1 MRRFALSAI
10 AAALVALGASPAA
23 GSDDAPPHRILLP
36 KGFAPEGIAIR
47 HGNNFY
53 VGSITTGAIY
63 RAHAHT
69 GEGAVVVPGAEGH
82 SSIGL
87 SIAHQKLFV
96 AGGETGRAR
105 VYDARSGELD
115 ASYRLVTGPTF
126 VNDVVATKGAAWFTD
141 SINPVL
147 YRVPLGADGTPG
159 DPAGVE
165 TVPLSGDI
173 VFREGFNVN
182 GIDATPNGET
192 LIIVQSNTGFL
203 FKVDSDTGE
212 TTRVDLGGARVR
224 NGDGILLRGRKLF
237 VVQNMNNQVAVVRL
251 DRDLDSGAVLQHV
264 GDPGFD
270 VPTTIAFSDG
280 WFYVVNARFGTPVSP
295 ETRYWVTVL
304 RIPKN

>member
-1 MRRFALSAI
+1 MRRIALIAL
-10 AAALVALGASPAA
+10 AAALFALGALPAA
-23 GSDDAPPHRILLP
+23 GSDVTPPHRIPLP
-36 KGFAPEGIAIR
+36 RGFAPEGIAIR
-47 HGNNFY
+47 HGNNLY

-63 RAHAHT
+63 RAHART
-69 GEGAVVVPGAEGH
+69 GEGAVFIPGAEGR
-82 SSIGL
+82 SAIGL

-96 AGGETGRAR
+96 AGGETGRGR
-105 VYDARSGELD
+105 VYDARSGELE
-115 ASYRLVTGPTF
+115 AAYRLTTGPTF

-159 DPAGVE
+159 DPTTVE

-173 VFREGFNVN
+173 AFREGFNVN

-224 NGDGILLRGRKLF
+224 NGDGILLRGRTLF
-237 VVQNMNNQVAVVRL
+237 VVQNMDNQVAVVRL
-251 DRDLDSGAVLQHV
+251 DRDLDSGSVLQRF
-264 GDPGFD
+264 GDQSFD

-280 WFYVVNARFGTPVSP
+280 WFYVVNARFGTPVTP
-295 ETRYWVTVL
+295 RTRYWVTVL
-304 RIPKN
+304 RAPKN